1 MPEERRIMNV
11 KQLSEYLGCHEA
23 TTYRLLKRHQIPG
36 FRLMGDWRFRRE
48 SIDNWCMQP
57 ERQRMQRR

>member
-23 TTYRLLKRHQIPG
+23 TIYRLLKRSQIPVC
-36 FRLMGDWRFRRE
+36 RLMGDWRFRRQ
-48 SIDNWCMQP
+48 SIDNWCMQL
-57 ERQRMQRR
+57 EQERMQKL